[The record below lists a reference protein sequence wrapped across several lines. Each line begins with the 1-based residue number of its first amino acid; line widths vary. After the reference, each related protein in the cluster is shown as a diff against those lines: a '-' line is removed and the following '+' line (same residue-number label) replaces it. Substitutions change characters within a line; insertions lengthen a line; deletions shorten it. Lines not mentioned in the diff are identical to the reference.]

1 MMTDAAEVERILL
14 TLCEDHYTQ
23 WRRVPTALA
32 VPIGFIKRLAAG
44 YLGVTSPERI
54 VVYHCGAP
62 VSLEELEQLTWPVVL
77 SDRRLTL
84 HPQ

>member
-1 MMTDAAEVERILL
+1 MMTDAAEAEKLLL
-14 TLCEDHYTQ
+14 TLCEDHFRQ

-44 YLGVTSPERI
+44 YLGVTRRDRI

-62 VSLEELEQLTWPVVL
+62 VSIEELELLTSPVVL
-77 SDRRLTL
+77 SDRRVSL